1 MKDELKYFGEKLIQD
16 SKRLAIKLEEH
27 LNDNYSQSL
36 RNAGMPLNELR
47 EIRAEIIHCLGE
59 ALNGDETDISQR
71 LDNWGIKAAEFAL
84 RYEVPLSGSIR
95 AVSYYRSVLWDVFTE
110 ELELRDFAAKT
121 MLDIAKI
128 IDPMIDQVCN
138 VIGEVYERHN
148 HHLMSA
154 AYTALDELS
163 VPVVPISKGI
173 AVIPIVGEIDARR
186 SRLIMEV
193 SLNAGT
199 ELQLNHIIL
208 DVSGVPIVDTMAA
221 DQLMKIISALKLTGV
236 ESILTGLR
244 PEIAQTI
251 VGLGIGFTDIQTQAN
266 MRKALET
273 LGFKQVK

>member
-16 SKRLAIKLEEH
+16 SERLAIKLEEH
-27 LNDNYSQSL
+27 LNDNYSKSL
-36 RNAGMPLNELR
+36 RNAGMPLDELR
-47 EIRAEIIHCLGE
+47 QIRAEIIHGLGE

-71 LDNWGIKAAEFAL
+71 LDNWGVKAAEFAL

-110 ELELRDFAAKT
+110 ELEKRDFAAKT

-138 VIGEVYERHN
+138 VIGEVYEKHN
-148 HHLMSA
+148 YHIMTA

-163 VPVVPISKGI
+163 VPVVPITKGI

-186 SRLIMEV
+186 SSLIMEV

-199 ELQLNHIIL
+199 EHQLNHIIL
-208 DVSGVPIVDTMAA
+208 DVSGVPIIDTMAA